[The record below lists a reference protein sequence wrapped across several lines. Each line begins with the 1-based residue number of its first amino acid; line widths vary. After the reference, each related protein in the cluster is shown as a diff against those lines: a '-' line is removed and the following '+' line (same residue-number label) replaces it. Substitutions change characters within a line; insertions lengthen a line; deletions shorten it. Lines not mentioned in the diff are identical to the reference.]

1 MSAFSYTFEK
11 CGGCHL
17 FVEPN
22 DVSEDMTG
30 IAPYIHLHRGD
41 RHDEAL
47 DETHQAIPSGE
58 VRSLTHWKEQ
68 GPYAMK
74 ARFDPRTH

>member
-1 MSAFSYTFEK
+1 VSAFSYTFEK

-22 DVSEDMTG
+22 DVHEDMEG

-47 DETHQAIPSGE
+47 EETHEAVPSGE
-58 VRSLTHWKEQ
+58 KHKLTYWAEH
-68 GPYAMK
+68 GPNAMK
-74 ARFDPRTH
+74 ARFNPRTH